1 MQTDNTGSPGNETGL
16 AESTQQDTMEAEVRS
31 VPLKA
36 LQSERHKRQA
46 LEARIAEME
55 AAAQAKEDAEAAQRG
70 EFRELWET
78 RGKPAEDKARQL
90 QERLEAFEAARSA
103 RQQARREALG
113 EYAAGIPEG
122 LDGDALDGLLDWAE
136 SIRSKSGSAAP
147 TTKPVVPVGA
157 GSADRAQ
164 PDGLVSERELAW
176 IRKTKPSWMNV
187 SESQQRVLLERFG
200 PAWSKQSKR

>member
-1 MQTDNTGSPGNETGL
+1 METDDTGSTGNETGP
-16 AESTQQDTMEAEVRS
+16 AESTQQDAVTEGKS

-36 LQSERHKRQA
+36 LQSERSKRQA

-55 AAAQAKEDAEAAQRG
+55 AAAQAREDAEAAERG
-70 EFRELWET
+70 EFKALWES
-78 RGKPAEDKARQL
+78 RGKPAEDKAREL
-90 QERLEAFEAARSA
+90 QERLEAYEAQRAA

-113 EYAAGIPEG
+113 DYAAGIPEG
-122 LDGDALDGLLDWAE
+122 VQGDQLDGLLDWAE
-136 SIRSKSGSAAP
+136 GLKSKATP

-200 PAWSKQSKR
+200 PSWSKNSKR